1 MQETSKKQ
9 VWSLGQEDP
18 LEEENGNPLQ
28 YSCLKN
34 PMERGAWRAT
44 VHRVW
49 KSWTHLSNYACKEK
63 PRNHDFHFL
72 FNIWALV
79 DTPAVSWKLGNNAL
93 FLGED
98 LNFFP
103 PQCDDASWFKHCPW
117 CWFPPCSSQTG
128 PKNPGLGHKTWTHS
142 FSKHFEASFQL

>member
-1 MQETSKKQ
+1 MKETLEMQ

-34 PMERGAWRAT
+34 PMERGAWQAT

-49 KSWTHLSNYACKEK
+49 KSWTWLNNYTCKEK
-63 PRNHDFHFL
+63 PRKYDFHFL
-72 FNIWALV
+72 FNIWVLV
-79 DTPAVSWKLGNNAL
+79 DTPAVSWKPGNNAL

-103 PQCDDASWFKHCPW
+103 TQCDASWFKRCPW
-117 CWFPPCSSQTG
+117 CWLPPYCSQTG
-128 PKNPGLGHKTWTHS
+128 PTNTGLGHKTRTHS
-142 FSKHFEASFQL
+142 FSKHFEASFQT